1 MLLSIDVGLKNL
13 ALCGLHE
20 NKIIIWKMVNL
31 TYGTD
36 PCTSLIKEM
45 DELTDTIQGSTIVIE
60 RQMTRKMTNIQC
72 YLEMYFRLKGHSV
85 IIYSPKHKLAGT
97 GKEYSGAG
105 KGLYHARKKAS
116 VQLCKEWL
124 DKYPQEEQ
132 WIQDLWRT
140 TKKKDDISDALMM
153 AIAYQENPLPDV
165 ALNIKKVMARKPTAA
180 QEKKGK
186 YTQSSIKYLLLQ
198 IEKEK
203 GTDSINNEANLSKKL
218 INSIRLFWPDLQTCL
233 NSLEIIKIQ
242 RVSLDS

>member
-1 MLLSIDVGLKNL
+1 
-13 ALCGLHE
+13 
-20 NKIIIWKMVNL
+20 
-31 TYGTD
+31 
-36 PCTSLIKEM
+36 M

-124 DKYPQEEQ
+124 DKYPQEEP

-203 GTDSINNEANLSKKL
+203 GTDSINDEANLSKKL
-218 INSIRLFWPDLQTCL
+218 INSIRLFWPDLKTCL

-242 RVSLDS
+242 SVSLES

>member
-1 MLLSIDVGLKNL
+1 
-13 ALCGLHE
+13 
-20 NKIIIWKMVNL
+20 MVNL

-45 DELTDTIQGSTIVIE
+45 DQLTDTIKGSTIVIE

-198 IEKEK
+198 IEKE
-203 GTDSINNEANLSKKL
+203 SINEAMLSKKL
-218 INSIRLFWPDLQTCL
+218 LNSIRLFWPDLQTCL

-242 RVSLDS
+242 HVSLES